1 MNHARQSFGVCS
13 FNDKYIFVFG
23 GKQLQEGATLKNMN
37 NSQPFEFVSN
47 VEVYEIEKNQWK
59 LINYISESNRL
70 RLLNAGCY
78 QVTGK
83 KILIFGGVKPADE
96 EHNNHPAI
104 ECGKKVSLS
113 NETFYFNVTNGEI
126 VSGPEM
132 TRPSYFISGT
142 SIFPQQGKIHA
153 FGFTNTRDT
162 LPGLAGLAGD
172 QQSAQNLELNQGT
185 NKKTLHFYKV
195 AEEEWHNVPES
206 VFTGQ
211 RKMSMDT
218 LDETF

>member
-1 MNHARQSFGVCS
+1 VCS

-23 GKQLQEGATLKNMN
+23 GKQLHDPHTLSSLT
-37 NSQPFEFVSN
+37 SQQSFSFVSN

-59 LINYISESNRL
+59 VINYISESSRL
-70 RLLNAGCY
+70 RLLNPGCY

-83 KILIFGGVKPADE
+83 KILIFGGVKPPAE
-96 EHNNHPAI
+96 EEVGAGGHSAT
-104 ECGKKVSLS
+104 EGGRKVNLS
-113 NETFYFNVTNGEI
+113 GETCYFNVTNGEI

-132 TRPSYFISGT
+132 SRPSYFVSG
-142 SIFPQQGKIHA
+142 SFIFPQQGKIHA
-153 FGFTNTRDT
+153 FGFTNTKDT
-162 LPGLAGLAGD
+162 IPGLIGLSAAATEPT
-172 QQSAQNLELNQGT
+172 QQSLELNHAN
-185 NKKTLHFYKV
+185 NKRTLHFYKV

>member
-1 MNHARQSFGVCS
+1 M
-13 FNDKYIFVFG
+13 
-23 GKQLQEGATLKNMN
+23 
-37 NSQPFEFVSN
+37 
-47 VEVYEIEKNQWK
+47 YEIEKNQWK
-59 LINYISESNRL
+59 VINYISESNRL
-70 RLLNAGCY
+70 RLLNPGCF

-96 EHNNHPAI
+96 DNSHPAI
-104 ECGKKVSLS
+104 ECGKKVSIS
-113 NETFYFNVTNGEI
+113 NETFYFNVTNGET

-132 TRPSYFISGT
+132 SRPSYFISG
-142 SIFPQQGKIHA
+142 SFIFPQQGKIHA

-162 LPGLAGLAGD
+162 IPGLSGLAGSDAPIA
-172 QQSAQNLELNQGT
+172 SQNLELNTVT
-185 NKKTLHFYKV
+185 NKKTLHYYKV

>member
-1 MNHARQSFGVCS
+1 M
-13 FNDKYIFVFG
+13 
-23 GKQLQEGATLKNMN
+23 
-37 NSQPFEFVSN
+37 SN

-59 LINYISESNRL
+59 VINYISESSRL
-70 RLLNAGCY
+70 RLLNPGCF

-96 EHNNHPAI
+96 EGGGHPAT
-104 ECGKKVSLS
+104 EGGKKVNLS
-113 NETFYFNVTNGEI
+113 NETCYFNVTNGEI

-132 TRPSYFISGT
+132 TRPSYFVSG
-142 SIFPQQGKIHA
+142 SFIFPQQGKIHA
-153 FGFTNTRDT
+153 FGFTNTKDT
-162 LPGLAGLAGD
+162 IPGLTGLSAAE
-172 QQSAQNLELNQGT
+172 QPISQSLELNHAN
-185 NKKTLHFYKV
+185 NKRTLHFYKV
-195 AEEEWHNVPES
+195 AEEEWHNIPES